1 MKLHPRLLSAEAT
14 PLYELIRTS
23 KSVMVVFDAGHGLVG
38 LMVGRTEGDKIVV
51 PFTDDDTVTF
61 AFDKNTSDPELQDH
75 NLKMLAWR
83 EWEGAWHVL
92 DPRVSMLLHTLDN
105 YAEGDAS

>member
-1 MKLHPRLLSAEAT
+1 MNLHPRLLTDEAK
-14 PLYELIRTS
+14 PLYVLIRTS
-23 KSVMVVFDAGHGLVG
+23 KAVMVAFDAGRNLVG
-38 LMVGRTEGDKIVV
+38 LMVGRVNGEKIVV

-105 YAEGDAS
+105 YAEGDA